1 MYGTYLR
8 RELAGRK
15 KQTVIVAVGLAVAIA
30 LVIVVNALSAGV
42 RDAQTQA
49 LARVYG
55 VGTDVTVTGA
65 QAARG
70 SDTGGQRF
78 DFGAGGGTSSSDGS
92 STALD
97 KSILRTSPARGTLD
111 AAAVKKI
118 SGTTGVAAS
127 TGALTLTNLS
137 FSGQVA
143 QQPATGQTGATGES
157 GTGQRRGGFG
167 GARFGIT
174 SFTVLGVDP
183 AAGTNVGPLSSV
195 KVSSGRT
202 LAASDDG
209 QLVAL
214 VDSTYAASKS
224 LAVGG
229 TIDVGGS
236 TAKIVGI
243 VASSSDSADTAANV
257 YIPLDTAQKIAGTGD
272 VVSTVYVKAA
282 SSSQIDALQTAL
294 TKALPAAT
302 VSSQAELASTVSG
315 SLSSAA
321 GMISGLGTWLSII
334 VLAVAVL
341 LAVLFT
347 LSGVARRTREFGTL
361 KAIGWSNGRI
371 VRQVAGESL
380 VQGLIGGV
388 AGLALGLAG
397 ILIVNVVHPTISG
410 RAGFGGRGAGTGGAG
425 GAAGAGSGGF
435 PGGGGGGGGG
445 GRRVP
450 RAGPVRA
457 GRGAAR
463 AAQHRDPH
471 RGGRPGD
478 PRRSDRR
485 CRRRLARGQAEPGGS
500 AAVRRMTADTN
511 DTTHRRTS

>member
-49 LARVYG
+49 LASVYG
-55 VGTDVTVTGA
+55 VGTDLTVTGA

-78 DFGAGGGTSSSDGS
+78 DFGAGGGTSSADGG
-92 STALD
+92 STTLNQ
-97 KSILRTSPARGTLD
+97 SVLRASPARGTLD
-111 AAAVKKI
+111 TTAVKTV
-118 SGTTGVAAS
+118 TTTSGVAAS
-127 TGALTLTNLS
+127 TGALSLTNLN
-137 FSGQVA
+137 FDGQVQQGATSGA
-143 QQPATGQTGATGES
+143 QQPSTGGTAGTGEG
-157 GTGQRRGGFG
+157 GTGKRGGFG
-167 GARFGIT
+167 GGRFGIN

-183 AAGTNVGPLSSV
+183 AAGSTVGPLSSV

-202 LAASDDG
+202 LTTSDNG

-214 VDSTYAASKS
+214 VDSTYATSKS
-224 LAVGG
+224 LSVGG
-229 TIDVGGS
+229 TINVGGS
-236 TAKIVGI
+236 TVSIVGI

-257 YIPLDTAQKIAGTGD
+257 YIPLDTAQKLASTGD
-272 VVSTVYVKAA
+272 VVSTVYVKAT
-282 SSSQIDALQTAL
+282 SSSQIDTLQTAL
-294 TKALPAAT
+294 TKALPTAT

-321 GMISGLGTWLSII
+321 GLISGLGTWLSII
-334 VLAVAVL
+334 VLVVAVL

-388 AGLALGLAG
+388 AGLAVGVAG
-397 ILIVNVVHPTISG
+397 ILIVNVMHPTISG
-410 RAGFGGRGAGTGGAG
+410 STASGFTRRGAG
-425 GAAGAGSGGF
+425 GAGAGGTGAGGGF
-435 PGGGGGGGGG
+435 PGAAGGGGGTG
-445 GRRVP
+445 GRGIGQSVQDVVLHAP
-450 RAGPVRA
+450 LSVEILIAAVGLAILAGLIA
-457 GRGAAR
+457 GAIGGWRAAR
-463 AAQHRDPH
+463 LSP
-471 RGGRPGD
+471 
-478 PRRSDRR
+478 
-485 CRRRLARGQAEPGGS
+485 AEALRS
-500 AAVRRMTADTN
+500 AA
-511 DTTHRRTS
+511 